1 MVCCQCNKNSR
12 NNIPFEYIKFT
23 KIPQIIAPFFEKKM
37 LPNEHGFFSQDGA
50 KAITANNPMADLQN
64 IICGGGDYKNNT
76 ITDADL

>member
-1 MVCCQCNKNSR
+1 
-12 NNIPFEYIKFT
+12 
-23 KIPQIIAPFFEKKM
+23 M